1 MDDPSQTTSPR
12 PSQRV
17 RLLMESE
24 RTVAETAADRAH
36 QRSDRITSAVMALR
50 EEPASW
56 FYKPKDAR
64 GAFDAGILEALGRIG
79 TPASLRDT
87 ARALAALPPMPTEE
101 ARRWIR
107 AARDPS
113 PESAREVSGLL
124 RAIAGAIDAYRQVHP
139 DTTWSA
145 VGEALEQALSFAEE
159 AEDAREPAAS

>member
-1 MDDPSQTTSPR
+1 MDDRSETTSPR
-12 PSQRV
+12 PSHRV
-17 RLLMESE
+17 RLLMEAE
-24 RTVAETAADRAH
+24 RTVAETAVDRAH
-36 QRSDRITSAVMALR
+36 QRSDRITGAVMVLR

-56 FYKPKDAR
+56 FYRPKDPR

-79 TPASLRDT
+79 APAALRDT

-113 PESAREVSGLL
+113 PEGAQEVSGLL
-124 RAIAGAIDAYRQVHP
+124 RTIAGAIDAYRQVHP
-139 DTTWSA
+139 GTTWSA

-159 AEDAREPAAS
+159 AEDAREPSPS

>member
-1 MDDPSQTTSPR
+1 MDDRSDATASHPTN
-12 PSQRV
+12 RV

-24 RTVAETAADRAH
+24 RSPVETALDRAH

-56 FYKPKDAR
+56 FYKPKDPR

-79 TPASLRDT
+79 TAVAIRDT
-87 ARALAALPPMPTEE
+87 ARALAALAPMPTEE

-113 PESAREVSGLL
+113 PQTSREVSGLL
-124 RAIAGAIDAYRQVHP
+124 RAIAGIIDAYRQAHP
-139 DTTWSA
+139 ETSWAA
-145 VGEALEQALSFAEE
+145 VGEALEQALSFAED
-159 AEDAREPAAS
+159 AEDARTPSAS